1 MTTRRFPSKVDAW
14 LPLTLVAVIALQAYV
29 IAVAVMRAARTVD
42 ILIPVAILLLAIVV
56 MGALLR
62 FTYYDVDRDFLTV
75 RAGPVRWRVPLDSI
89 TAVEPTR
96 SLVSSPALSLDRLR
110 IRYGKRRQLLVSPRD
125 KDGFLRALG
134 HAATHDNG

>member
-1 MTTRRFPSKVDAW
+1 MTAKRFPSKVDAW
-14 LPLTLVAVIALQAYV
+14 LPLSFVAVVALQVYV
-29 IAVAVMRAARTVD
+29 ISVAVVTEARTVD
-42 ILIPVAILLLAIVV
+42 ILIPVAILLITIVFI
-56 MGALLR
+56 GALLR

-134 HAATHDNG
+134 HGVTGDNG